1 MFNKK
6 RIIVFII
13 FILLMFFLTTFA
25 GAPAE
30 IAKVQTRDVVFT
42 DSYGNKDISVQK
54 VEVGKDAVVPE
65 DPYHKNYVF
74 AGWYQFNDHDIK
86 VEKNEFKN
94 IRENMHVIALYKGD
108 INNNGIPDDE
118 DARYTVRFIDSLDN
132 TVLKTQ
138 SVLVGMNATAP
149 NAKAHANYT
158 FTGWDRGF
166 SNVVTDID
174 VYAIYK
180 QNNNKDD

>member
-65 DPYHKNYVF
+65 DPHHKNYVF
-74 AGWYQFNDHDIK
+74 AGWYQFKQLLMYKTKVVEIDTFEPSSKTCSNCWNIK
-86 VEKNEFKN
+86 QNLTLQDRTYHCDVCWYVEDRDVNAAKN
-94 IRENMHVIALYKGD
+94 ILAMALTW
-108 INNNGIPDDE
+108 N
-118 DARYTVRFIDSLDN
+118 F
-132 TVLKTQ
+132 
-138 SVLVGMNATAP
+138 
-149 NAKAHANYT
+149 
-158 FTGWDRGF
+158 
-166 SNVVTDID
+166 
-174 VYAIYK
+174 
-180 QNNNKDD
+180 